1 MTGRWISMHDFLR
14 ALEGE
19 AADYF
24 AADGREKELSSRGAA
39 YASVEMFRAPWGEE
53 SPHPDTRGSAR
64 SRWHDSPALVR
75 AFGLFWKADGTR
87 RPW

>member
-24 AADGREKELSSRGAA
+24 AADGREKELDSLSQVSNHATER
-39 YASVEMFRAPWGEE
+39 
-53 SPHPDTRGSAR
+53 AR
-64 SRWHDSPALVR
+64 SHDDTPTTQGRSEGDAP
-75 AFGLFWKADGTR
+75 
-87 RPW
+87 